1 MFHVRTK
8 NVYWILKISR
18 HVLIKP
24 MKNNKQRKKKSIEKP
39 EKMKQ
44 KRPIPQKTEEETKKK
59 LVRKKKEKQIE
70 EKTSE
75 TVKTKETKNKMLEKI
90 SEETEKRKRKNPEI
104 TNPAKELSERYCD
117 AANEKIS
124 KYGPPSCYRSIN
136 EIRCKVLTLLM

>member
-1 MFHVRTK
+1 M
-8 NVYWILKISR
+8 
-18 HVLIKP
+18 
-24 MKNNKQRKKKSIEKP
+24 
-39 EKMKQ
+39 
-44 KRPIPQKTEEETKKK
+44 
-59 LVRKKKEKQIE
+59 RKKKEKQIE

-124 KYGPPSCYRSIN
+124 KYGPPSCYRSEGKKSARWKKQSCWVKYSPGAYCTPSRSNWGIT
-136 EIRCKVLTLLM
+136 RG